1 MNYIVLDMEWNQPWP
16 GSPSARKVLPVQIRG
31 EIIQIGAVRV
41 TEDQTVADE
50 FQVMIRPKYYRSL
63 NRRVS
68 KLTGIKESRLRAEG
82 IPVPEAMEQ
91 FEAWCGE
98 DPVFLTWG
106 FDDIASLRENLQLF
120 ELGTDWLGRWYNAQ
134 MMFNAQTDGST
145 AQKALKTAM
154 EIFGIEATRP
164 AHDALGDAYH
174 TALIC
179 ARLDLKRGMEEY
191 EQALRSHD
199 NGFHGAELPGCIC
212 RKVFYDLADKK
223 TALAVMSGPENLCPT
238 CGRQMLSS
246 RWFAQPGHRY
256 MDLAT
261 CPEHGKFLIRI
272 RMSEQID
279 GLIRVSRLT
288 YEANSDAAQSY
299 RARVEKADP
308 EHRSTRRRRRRRSR
322 VAEQTAEAEV
332 EVE

>member
-1 MNYIVLDMEWNQPWP
+1 MDYIVLDMEWNQPWP

-68 KLTGIKESRLRAEG
+68 KLTGIKESRLKAEG
-82 IPVPEAMEQ
+82 IPFPKAMEQ
-91 FEAWCGE
+91 FKAWCGE
-98 DPVFLTWG
+98 EPVFLTWG
-106 FDDIASLRENLQLF
+106 FDDIAILRENLQLF
-120 ELGTDWLGRWYNAQ
+120 ELGTEWLGRWYNAQ

-145 AQKALKTAM
+145 SQKALKTAM
-154 EIFGIEATRP
+154 ELLGIEATRP

-212 RKVFYDLADKK
+212 RKVFYDLADKRA
-223 TALAVMSGPENLCPT
+223 ALAAMSGPENLCPT

-272 RMSEQID
+272 RLSEQAD
-279 GLIRVSRLT
+279 GLVRVSRLT
-288 YEANSDAAQSY
+288 YEATSEAAESY
-299 RARVEKADP
+299 RSRVEKAEP
-308 EHRSTRRRRRRRSR
+308 EHRSTRRRRRRRKA
-322 VAEQTAEAEV
+322 VAEAMAEPER
-332 EVE
+332 E